1 MTLSIVLALFFALVL
16 LAVIPGPGI
25 MIVVAR
31 TLSHGF
37 KGGTVTTAG
46 IVMGDFIFICLAI
59 FGLTALSELMG
70 SVFLI
75 VKYAG
80 AAYLIWLG
88 IKIFRAKKPYD
99 NSTSPSNRKHSANFI
114 AGLLTTLGNPKAIL
128 FYASF
133 FPAFLDLSSVTLS
146 EVGIIMLVT
155 AFAVGGV
162 MLAYSYVATKSRSL
176 FKSSSVATYL
186 RYATGSILIGGGA
199 YIAVR
204 S

>member
-1 MTLSIVLALFFALVL
+1 MTLSIVFTLFSALVL

-37 KGGTVTTAG
+37 KGGAVTTAG
-46 IVMGDFIFICLAI
+46 IVAGDFVFIGLAI
-59 FGLTALSELMG
+59 FGLTALSEFMG
-70 SVFLI
+70 NVFLV

-88 IKIFRAKKPYD
+88 IKILHSKRQEG
-99 NSTSPSNRKHSANFI
+99 NSASPNNRKHSANFI

-133 FPAFLDLSSVTLS
+133 FPAFLDLASVTLTD
-146 EVGIIMLVT
+146 VGIIMLIT
-155 AFAVGGV
+155 ALAVGGV
-162 MLAYSYVATKSRSL
+162 MLVYCYVATKSSSL
-176 FKSSSVATYL
+176 VNTSSVATYM
-186 RYATGSILIGGGA
+186 RVATGSTLIGGGA